1 MRFPPPSR
9 RYSAISVIVLTLD
22 AAALEELT
30 AVPQAVWRQEVS
42 ELRAYFRGFGTRLPA
57 ALVAELDTLARRLG

>member
-1 MRFPPPSR
+1 MPRPSDLNTQG
-9 RYSAISVIVLTLD
+9 LTLD
-22 AAALEELT
+22 PGALEELT